1 MLTGYKVIVQAL
13 AWLVVVGMGSFLTL
27 WFLMVDQSFYPFSSF
42 PQARIGTWPLVGWQ
56 DWRGWGGQQGN
67 FKLSGQ
73 NVKFTHEFT
82 QQQEGEEDRQ
92 SRHTPCQGPI
102 HLPVSTFL
110 PHPPF

>member
-27 WFLMVDQSFYPFSSF
+27 WFLMGSVILSLLLIP
-42 PQARIGTWPLVGWQ
+42 PGPHWHLATCGLAGLEGV
-56 DWRGWGGQQGN
+56 GGQQGN